1 MVRKFALL
9 GAISI
14 AWAAGYLFIDD
25 ADGDVR
31 PITAAA
37 AMAIIAAAFM
47 IPVVTLVLRRPLF
60 GPLRRRSWVPLVMG
74 LSAIALPNL
83 AVVDAERTVQPN
95 LAALL
100 GTTVPLLTL
109 LFGTFVTR
117 QVAFSPWRMLGAV
130 IALVGLA
137 VFVGWQNFA
146 SDGVEVRGILVMMA
160 GGLVFALNGIFVS
173 YEADGLDEYALATWT
188 VTFGAIFLTTAAFLF
203 ENPLATTRGWD
214 AIWPLVAE
222 GIIGIG
228 FAYFGYYALVA
239 RSGAYFAS
247 LYAFLVPPL
256 GVIGAALAFGEALTV
271 SHVVGLGIVLV
282 GLGFMTHRDGAPAG
296 AGRTD
301 QSPAS

>member
-9 GAISI
+9 AAISM

-31 PITAAA
+31 PITATA
-37 AMAIIAAAFM
+37 AMAIVAAVFM
-47 IPVVTLVLRRPLF
+47 IPVVTLVLKRSLFAPLCRR
-60 GPLRRRSWVPLVMG
+60 GWVPLVMG

-83 AVVDAERTVQPN
+83 AVVDAERSVQPD

-100 GTTVPLLTL
+100 GTTVPIVTL
-109 LFGTFVTR
+109 LIGTFVTR
-117 QVAFSPWRMLGAV
+117 QVAFSPWRMLGALV
-130 IALVGLA
+130 ALLGLGI
-137 VFVGWQNFA
+137 FVGWQSFTT
-146 SDGVEVRGILVMMA
+146 DGVEVRGIVVMMT

-173 YEADGLDEYALATWT
+173 YEAEGIDEYVLATWT
-188 VTFGAIFLTTAAFLF
+188 VTFGAIFLTAAAFLF

-222 GIIGIG
+222 GLIGIG
-228 FAYFGYYALVA
+228 FAYFGYYTLVA

-256 GVIGAALAFGEALTV
+256 GVIGAALAFGDSLTV
-271 SHVVGLGIVLV
+271 SHAAGLGIVLV
-282 GLGFMTHRDGAPAG
+282 GLAFMTHRDAAPA
-296 AGRTD
+296 AVPID

>member
-47 IPVVTLVLRRPLF
+47 IPVVTLVMRRPLF

-173 YEADGLDEYALATWT
+173 YEADGLDEYAFATWA
-188 VTFGAIFLTTAAFLF
+188 VTFGAIFLTTAAFLLR
-203 ENPLATTRGWD
+203 EPARDDARGGTRSGHWSPRASSASASPISATTRWSP
-214 AIWPLVAE
+214 APAPISRRSTPSSSCLS
-222 GIIGIG
+222 
-228 FAYFGYYALVA
+228 A
-239 RSGAYFAS
+239 RSARRSPLARRSDRQPRRRSRHRSGRPGLHDAS
-247 LYAFLVPPL
+247 
-256 GVIGAALAFGEALTV
+256 
-271 SHVVGLGIVLV
+271 
-282 GLGFMTHRDGAPAG
+282 RRG
-296 AGRTD
+296 AGRRR
-301 QSPAS
+301 PNGR